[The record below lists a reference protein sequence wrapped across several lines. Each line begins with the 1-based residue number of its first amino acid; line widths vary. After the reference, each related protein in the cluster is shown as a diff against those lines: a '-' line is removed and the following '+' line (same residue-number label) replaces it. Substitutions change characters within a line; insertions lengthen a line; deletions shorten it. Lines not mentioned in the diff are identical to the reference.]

1 MFQESELK
9 MWLYVLLNII
19 SMICWTFLAVRFDM
33 WWIALFALL
42 FMFIPKQV
50 TVRKHYRICDK
61 CGKHS
66 PYADS
71 QDEAISKAKKI
82 GWVSYKNENNVI
94 IDYCPECQKKQ

>member
-1 MFQESELK
+1 

-82 GWVSYKNENNVI
+82 GGVSYQNVRRNNDNKIQILLIKRVYI
-94 IDYCPECQKKQ
+94 SC